1 MKVKELNKEQL
12 EELRFA
18 MIFEDD
24 SKYNIEHQP
33 TDEEVL
39 QDSKTLISSMM
50 ISVVVLEIYK
60 N

>member
-24 SKYNIEHQP
+24 SKYDVEH
-33 TDEEVL
+33 
-39 QDSKTLISSMM
+39 
-50 ISVVVLEIYK
+50 
-60 N
+60 